1 MIISVSKINLVS
13 VNVLCVTCSFPFLLY
28 FSFENLFRFSSVV
41 SFQIIH
47 ISLLVS
53 VSVNEYITGGDFEI
67 YSLTDREPVEIGK
80 ELRCGD

>member
-1 MIISVSKINLVS
+1 LKIFSVSVQLS
-13 VNVLCVTCSFPFLLY
+13 V
-28 FSFENLFRFSSVV
+28 
-41 SFQIIH
+41 FQIIH

-53 VSVNEYITGGDFEI
+53 VSINEYITGGDFEI